1 MKKLSKIFGIG
12 IAVAGALT
20 FGTTTTQ
27 AQNLVNGGF
36 ENSGGF
42 TANPITVAGVNQG
55 WATFTGG
62 GSFTGQTNMTS
73 SFDAPHSGGFSL
85 LESLNPGNNWNPAG
99 AYQIISGIT
108 PGQKY
113 TFNIW
118 ALTDTTL
125 TAPNGVLVQLGFET
139 AALGGAN
146 SVENPGNTVGINGAV
161 PALDKWTMYSVS
173 ATAPAGTS
181 DAIVYAMFQDN
192 NSAVGVENL
201 YFDDAVLVTAAP
213 EPSTLALLGMGLAVP
228 FFLRRRK
235 V

>member
-1 MKKLSKIFGIG
+1 MSSKIFGSS

-20 FGTTTTQ
+20 LGAVATQ
-27 AQNLVNGGF
+27 AQNLANGGF
-36 ENSGGF
+36 ENPSGF

-62 GSFTGQTNMTS
+62 GSFTGPTNMFS
-73 SFDAPHSGGFSL
+73 SVYSPHSGSSSL

-113 TFNIW
+113 TFDIW

-125 TAPNGVLVQLGFET
+125 TAPNGVLVQLGFED
-139 AALGGAN
+139 AALSGAN
-146 SVENPGNTVGINGAV
+146 SVENPGNTVGINGLV
-161 PALDKWTMYSVS
+161 PALGTWTMYSVS

-213 EPSTLALLGMGLAVP
+213 EPSTLALLGMGLAAP

-235 V
+235 A